1 MRIAQRLQLGT
12 LAVMAAL
19 LFAIVAIA
27 GGRLQDRLSEQQR
40 DELTRAARLAGAA
53 WTSAA
58 EADSLA
64 DIAGAA
70 LGYRVTF
77 IETNGR
83 VVGDS
88 EFDGAPLRAL
98 DDHETRPEVVA
109 ARDSGA
115 GTAVRVSR
123 SAGDREMYAAVR
135 HPLGIVRVSI
145 GTARVEEIVD
155 GAERDVLVA
164 ALLAFAGAVVLAWL
178 FARSVSRPIVELRD
192 IASSIARGDLTRR
205 PALAAPGE
213 IGDLAAAVHEM
224 AEQLARRVAA
234 IAEEDARLTAV
245 VESLNEGVLALSPRG
260 VVVRVNDRAR
270 HFLRLDERLPLE
282 SDRLPR
288 NATLREAIDTAMSGA
303 ATEPTELQLF
313 GQTLAVTARPL
324 AAGGAVVALFDL
336 TPIRRLEL
344 VRRDFVANVSH
355 ELKTPLTV
363 VRGFAE
369 TLLEPGIP
377 PDDHRRFAA
386 SIAANA
392 TRMQRIVDDLL
403 DLSRIESGRW
413 VPVPERIDLAPVVR
427 EVFATVQRPA
437 ADHGVRLEAALDAP
451 HATADATA
459 LRQVL
464 SNLVENAVRHTAGGC
479 VTVSSRTTP
488 AGTEI
493 LVADTGV
500 GIGPE
505 HLSRIFER
513 FYRVDPARA
522 RADGGT
528 GLGLAVVKHLV
539 EAHGGHVAAQ
549 SAPGRGTTIAVL
561 FPDPRSP
568 A

>member
-19 LFAIVAIA
+19 LFAIVVIA
-27 GGRLQDRLSEQQR
+27 GGRLQHRLSEQQR
-40 DELTRAARLAGAA
+40 DELTRAARLAGAG
-53 WTSAA
+53 WTAA
-58 EADSLA
+58 TDADSIA
-64 DIAGAA
+64 DVAGAL

-77 IETNGR
+77 IEASGR
-83 VVGDS
+83 VAGDS
-88 EFDGAPLRAL
+88 EFDGASLRAL
-98 DDHETRPEVVA
+98 EDHDSRPEVLS
-109 ARDSGA
+109 ARDSGT
-115 GTAVRVSR
+115 GTAVRLSR

-135 HPLGIVRVSI
+135 HPRGVVRVSI
-145 GTARVEEIVD
+145 GTTRVEEIVS

-178 FARSVSRPIVELRD
+178 FARSVSRPIIELRD

-213 IGDLAAAVHEM
+213 IGDLAAALHGM
-224 AEQLARRVAA
+224 AEQLTRRVAA
-234 IAEEDARLTAV
+234 LAEEDARLTAV
-245 VESLNEGVLALSPRG
+245 VESLNEGILALSPRG
-260 VVVRVNDRAR
+260 AIVRVNDRAR
-270 HFLRLDERLPLE
+270 YFLRLHEHLPLE
-282 SDRLPR
+282 PDRLPR
-288 NATLREAIDTAMSGA
+288 NATLRDAIDAALSGA

-324 AAGGAVVALFDL
+324 SAGGAIVALFDL
-336 TPIRRLEL
+336 TAIRRLEL

-369 TLLEPGIP
+369 TLLEPGISA
-377 PDDHRRFAA
+377 DDQRRFAA

-413 VPVPERIDLAPVVR
+413 APAPESVDLAPIVR
-427 EVFATVQRPA
+427 DVFTTVQRPA
-437 ADHGVRLEAALDAP
+437 AEQGVRLDASLEAP
-451 HATADATA
+451 HAFADATA

-464 SNLVENAVRHTAGGC
+464 SNLVENAVRHTADGS
-479 VTVSSRTTP
+479 VMVRSRATA

-500 GIGPE
+500 GIAPE

-539 EAHGGHVAAQ
+539 EAHGGQVTAE
-549 SAPGRGTTIAVL
+549 STPGRGTTIVAL
-561 FPDPRSP
+561 FPDVRP
-568 A
+568 AG